1 MSRKKLDD
9 FVLPHSLEAEMA
21 TIGSMMLAQR
31 AAEELVELLDAR
43 DFYQPAHAEI
53 FLAVKTLVAKN
64 APIDLV
70 TVKDLLLEKN
80 KLNEVGGTEYLIQIA
95 ESVPTASNASYYAG
109 IVADKANMRR
119 LLEAAEEAKKLVND
133 PEFNVDEKFDKI
145 ETMFQKAM
153 RGKNSK
159 GLMPIKKDLDAL
171 ADELESMI
179 DGGVQQTGLMTGFT
193 DLDQYLTGLYPGEL
207 YIMASRPAMGKT
219 SLASAIAVEVAKK
232 NKPVALFSLEMSQ
245 HQNMQRLLAYEAQI
259 NIHHLKN
266 KEMPQDIVNKIVD
279 AHSELRNLP
288 LLIDYSSRSTVRS
301 IRSKSRKARA
311 EYGSLALIVID
322 YLQLMGASQKYD
334 KREAEVSDI
343 VRGLKGLAKDMNI
356 PVLALAQ
363 LSRDVDKRK
372 NKRPILSDL
381 RESGA
386 IEQEADVVL
395 FIYRGDYYK
404 SKSKDSQ
411 PTLEQSHAQ
420 VAETIIAKNRNGPT
434 GTALMGFIPSSTKF
448 CLLDPDSKEAYL
460 DSVRR

>member
-1 MSRKKLDD
+1 
-9 FVLPHSLEAEMA
+9 MA
-21 TIGSMMLAQR
+21 AIGSMMLAQR
-31 AAEELVELLDAR
+31 AAEELVELLDTG
-43 DFYQPAHAEI
+43 DFYQPAHAEV
-53 FLAVKTLVAKN
+53 FLAIKTLVGKN

-70 TVKDLLLEKN
+70 TVKDSLLERN
-80 KLNEVGGTEYLIQIA
+80 KLSEVGGTEYLIQIA
-95 ESVPTASNASYYAG
+95 ESVPSASNASYYAG

-119 LLEAAEEAKKLVND
+119 LLEVGEDINKITLD
-133 PEFNVDEKFDKI
+133 PELDVQQKFDKI
-145 ETMFQKAM
+145 ETQLQRAM
-153 RGKNSK
+153 RSKSNK
-159 GLMPIKKDLDAL
+159 GLTAIKQGLDSL
-171 ADELESMI
+171 VSELESMI
-179 DGGVQQTGLMTGFT
+179 DGGEQQTGLMTGFT
-193 DLDQYLTGLYPGEL
+193 DLDKYLTGLYPGEL
-207 YIMASRPAMGKT
+207 YVMASRPAMGKT
-219 SLASAIAVEVAKK
+219 SLASAIAIEVAKR

-266 KEMPQDIVNKIVD
+266 KEMPQGIVEKILE

-311 EYGSLALIVID
+311 EYGSLALIVVD

-411 PTLEQSHAQ
+411 PTLEQSVAQ

-448 CLLDPDSKEAYL
+448 CQLDADSKEAYL